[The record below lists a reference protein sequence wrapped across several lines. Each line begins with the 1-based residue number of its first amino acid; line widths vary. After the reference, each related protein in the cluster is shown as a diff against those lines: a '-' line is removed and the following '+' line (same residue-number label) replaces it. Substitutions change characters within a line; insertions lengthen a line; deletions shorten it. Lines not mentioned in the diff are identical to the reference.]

1 MEAVFLKFVDASN
14 IFRSGEYI
22 YDLIEEVSDEISE
35 HRVVQQL

>member
-1 MEAVFLKFVDASN
+1 METVFLKFVDASN

-22 YDLIEEVSDEISE
+22 YDLREVSDEISE